1 MFDKP
6 TKAQKAANS
15 KKKLT
20 VEEVSTSSRSIVSV
34 KKEMA
39 QNDPRFLL
47 RGNAL
52 FPLRYAVAGF
62 CALVLLI
69 FVSVLFSDEGV
80 VLQWIVSGISGLF
93 GRNFYYISIPA
104 LIYTI
109 FMLLFSRNQL
119 VRGRFFSILWFMFL
133 FGCASHLIAAPELS
147 ETGIARLGELW
158 KTGILGTSGGLI
170 CGLLT
175 DLLVMA
181 FGRFFVGSML
191 LILCAV
197 CLMIGAKLDLVG
209 WTRTLWAFCVGNSWI
224 GKSPA
229 RKPLRKTTKSPW
241 RMRSPASGT
250 ACGTASPASG
260 RKSRNVSSWSPL
272 PPPPGSAPAK

>member
-1 MFDKP
+1 MSDKL

-20 VEEVSTSSRSIVSV
+20 VEEDSTPTRSIVSI

-39 QNDPRFLL
+39 EKNPRSVLK
-47 RGNAL
+47 GNAA
-52 FPLRYAVAGF
+52 FPLRYAVAAL

-69 FVSVLFSDEGV
+69 FFSVLLSDEGL
-80 VLQWIVSGISGLF
+80 VLQWIVAGVTGLF

-109 FMLLFSRNQL
+109 FVLLFSRNQR
-119 VRGRFFSILWFMFL
+119 VRGRCFSIASFTVL

-147 ETGIARLGELW
+147 EKGIARLGELW
-158 KTGILGTSGGLI
+158 TTGILGTSGGLI

-175 DLLVMA
+175 DLLVLGL
-181 FGRFFVGSML
+181 GRFFVGSML
-191 LILCAV
+191 LILCAL

-209 WTRTLWAFCVGNSWI
+209 WTRALWTFCVG
-224 GKSPA
+224 KF
-229 RKPLRKTTKSPW
+229 LDW
-241 RMRSPASGT
+241 RE
-250 ACGTASPASG
+250 
-260 RKSRNVSSWSPL
+260 SRQE
-272 PPPPGSAPAK
+272 AEDED